1 MEYIPCRE
9 RTFPF
14 ELPVF
19 YINTFKG
26 YLRWL
31 KHLVERIG
39 RKAALDAWSST
50 VDAYDACGIIQTLS
64 GDWYPLDAVD
74 STDLEKQVEA
84 ALEAY
89 FPSEVQG
96 LLPGEARRIVE
107 STPPFVQ
114 IREKFRILNVNRRIS
129 AYQAL
134 QLRFDWTAS
143 LAETLMDRFGKE
155 GELIVYDLIRD
166 GRLIACAGETG
177 NVREFIEDFISKPDP
192 ESLYAAA
199 LETEVIHVSE
209 NEAIVNIKECEWA
222 RFFRECHLRVGYL
235 MACSTDELAYKA
247 YNPDLRMQ
255 RTTTLMEGGI
265 VCDFRVYLEG

>member
-39 RKAALDAWSST
+39 YQSTLAIWTAAIKSYDVAGIREILSS
-50 VDAYDACGIIQTLS
+50 G
-64 GDWYPLDAVD
+64 WHPLEQNG
-74 STDLEKQVEA
+74 SFNLEQQLES

-89 FPSEVQG
+89 IHNPVQG
-96 LLPGEARRIVE
+96 LYPVEARQIVE
-107 STPPFVQ
+107 GTPPLVQ
-114 IREKFRILNVNRRIS
+114 IMNKFRIVNHRKQIS
-129 AYQAL
+129 AYHAL

-143 LAETLMDRFGKE
+143 LAERLIDHLGKE
-155 GELIVYDLIRD
+155 GELIIYDLVSE
-166 GRLIACAGETG
+166 GRLLASAGETG
-177 NVREFIEDFISKPDP
+177 SVSEFIKEFVADNDPD
-192 ESLYAAA
+192 SLYAAA
-199 LETEVIHVSE
+199 LETEVIQVSE
-209 NEAIVNIKECEWA
+209 NEAIIHIKECEWA
-222 RFFRECHLRVGYL
+222 RFFQEHHPRVGYL

-247 YNPDLRMQ
+247 YNSNLRMQ
-255 RTTTLMEGGI
+255 RTSTLMEGGD
-265 VCDFRVYLEG
+265 VCDFRVYGVD